1 LTGSKDI
8 EKWVCKLAQ
17 VVFKMHRAG
26 LSYTEIDDVIRE
38 MHKRLSVMGYTE
50 QWMKKYNPEGLKYI
64 N

>member
-1 LTGSKDI
+1 MIGSKDTD
-8 EKWVCKLAQ
+8 KWVAQLAQ

-26 LSYTEIDDVIRE
+26 LSYNEIDDVIDE

-50 QWMKKYNPEGLKYI
+50 QWMKEFNPKGLKYI